1 MFCFMCFSSGLMDS
15 KQYLSSVI
23 KLSFIFQD
31 RKVPPSSTATL
42 FLMSEIPVTKIRDFG
57 AFPSANSMF

>member
-1 MFCFMCFSSGLMDS
+1 MDS

-31 RKVPPSSTATL
+31 RKVPPSSTAAL
-42 FLMSEIPVTKIRDFG
+42 FLVTEIPVTQIRDFG
-57 AFPSANSMF
+57 AFPSASSMF

>member
-1 MFCFMCFSSGLMDS
+1 MFCFMCFVSRLIDS

-31 RKVPPSSTATL
+31 RKVPPSSTAGL
-42 FLMSEIPVTKIRDFG
+42 FLVFEIPVTQIRDFG
-57 AFPSANSMF
+57 AFPSASSMF